1 MFSGIVERTAEVV
14 AIRTDRQNKDFTLRA
29 DFCKE
34 LKIDQ
39 SIAHNGVCLTVVDI
53 TEDTYTVT
61 AMKETLD
68 RSNLGLLRE
77 GDLVNL
83 ERSMKPDALLDGGAL
98 RPGADKVLSILKME
112 SVWLYAVTAL
122 DRAEAQALLR
132 SAGIE
137 GDFRGLLTERE
148 AGCAVCSGTMLEK
161 AMRRLRSQKAD
172 TVVFAGTLALVE
184 TAKAAG
190 FRAVAVGG
198 AAEGDEWR
206 QMCAL
211 ADYELPHYEDWLR
224 LE

>member
-1 MFSGIVERTAEVV
+1 MRLQS
-14 AIRTDRQNKDFTLRA
+14 AIFTL
-29 DFCKE
+29 
-34 LKIDQ
+34 
-39 SIAHNGVCLTVVDI
+39 
-53 TEDTYTVT
+53 
-61 AMKETLD
+61 
-68 RSNLGLLRE
+68 
-77 GDLVNL
+77 
-83 ERSMKPDALLDGGAL
+83 PDALLDGGTL

-132 SAGIE
+132 AAGIE

-148 AGCAVCSGTMLEK
+148 ALCAVCSGMMLEK
-161 AMRRLRSQKAD
+161 AMRRLRSQKTD
-172 TVVFAGTLALVE
+172 TVVFTGTLMGVE
-184 TAKAAG
+184 TAKEAG

-198 AAEGDEWR
+198 MAEEDEWR

>member
-1 MFSGIVERTAEVV
+1 MRLQS
-14 AIRTDRQNKDFTLRA
+14 AIFTL
-29 DFCKE
+29 
-34 LKIDQ
+34 
-39 SIAHNGVCLTVVDI
+39 
-53 TEDTYTVT
+53 
-61 AMKETLD
+61 
-68 RSNLGLLRE
+68 
-77 GDLVNL
+77 
-83 ERSMKPDALLDGGAL
+83 PDALLDGGAL

-172 TVVFAGTLALVE
+172 TVVFTGTLALVE
-184 TAKAAG
+184 TAKKAG

-198 AAEGDEWR
+198 AAGEDEWR
-206 QMCAL
+206 LSPTMSCRTTRTGSGWNKTAYEKRRTAASSFFHPYSFFSLGASKSAL
-211 ADYELPHYEDWLR
+211 ITLA
-224 LE
+224 

>member
-1 MFSGIVERTAEVV
+1 MRLQS
-14 AIRTDRQNKDFTLRA
+14 AIFTL
-29 DFCKE
+29 
-34 LKIDQ
+34 
-39 SIAHNGVCLTVVDI
+39 
-53 TEDTYTVT
+53 
-61 AMKETLD
+61 
-68 RSNLGLLRE
+68 
-77 GDLVNL
+77 
-83 ERSMKPDALLDGGAL
+83 PDALLDGGAL

-184 TAKAAG
+184 TAS
-190 FRAVAVGG
+190 GG
-198 AAEGDEWR
+198 R
-206 QMCAL
+206 CAL
-211 ADYELPHYEDWLR
+211 SPTMSCRTTRTGSGWNKTAYEKRRTAASSFFHPYSFFSLGASKSALIT
-224 LE
+224 LA

>member
-1 MFSGIVERTAEVV
+1 MRLQS
-14 AIRTDRQNKDFTLRA
+14 AIFTRP
-29 DFCKE
+29 
-34 LKIDQ
+34 
-39 SIAHNGVCLTVVDI
+39 T
-53 TEDTYTVT
+53 
-61 AMKETLD
+61 
-68 RSNLGLLRE
+68 
-77 GDLVNL
+77 
-83 ERSMKPDALLDGGAL
+83 PLDGGAL
-98 RPGADKVLSILKME
+98 RPGADKG
-112 SVWLYAVTAL
+112 AL
-122 DRAEAQALLR
+122 HPENGERVALRRHGARPHRSAGALR

-172 TVVFAGTLALVE
+172 TVVFTGTLALVE
-184 TAKAAG
+184 TAKKAG

>member
-1 MFSGIVERTAEVV
+1 MHN
-14 AIRTDRQNKDFTLRA
+14 QNEAFLHLNDALPA
-29 DFCKE
+29 D
-34 LKIDQ
+34 
-39 SIAHNGVCLTVVDI
+39 IARRRD
-53 TEDTYTVT
+53 
-61 AMKETLD
+61 M
-68 RSNLGLLRE
+68 
-77 GDLVNL
+77 GDLAGALRLIDARLSSGVQPLLAPRL
-83 ERSMKPDALLDGGAL
+83 EADRLRLTRLPYDYPYTRPEAVALVRAEWPGFTEAQFDALLDGGAL

-122 DRAEAQALLR
+122 DRTEAQALLR

-172 TVVFAGTLALVE
+172 TVVFTGTLALVE
-184 TAKAAG
+184 TAKKAG

-198 AAEGDEWR
+198 AAGEDEWR

>member
-1 MFSGIVERTAEVV
+1 MRLQS
-14 AIRTDRQNKDFTLRA
+14 AIFTL
-29 DFCKE
+29 
-34 LKIDQ
+34 
-39 SIAHNGVCLTVVDI
+39 
-53 TEDTYTVT
+53 
-61 AMKETLD
+61 
-68 RSNLGLLRE
+68 
-77 GDLVNL
+77 
-83 ERSMKPDALLDGGAL
+83 PDALLDGGAL

-112 SVWLYAVTAL
+112 SVWLYAVTGL
-122 DRAEAQALLR
+122 DRTEAQALLR

-172 TVVFAGTLALVE
+172 TVVFTGTLALVE
-184 TAKAAG
+184 TAKKAG

-198 AAEGDEWR
+198 AAGEDEWR
-206 QMCAL
+206 RMCTL

>member
-1 MFSGIVERTAEVV
+1 MRLQS
-14 AIRTDRQNKDFTLRA
+14 AIFTL
-29 DFCKE
+29 
-34 LKIDQ
+34 
-39 SIAHNGVCLTVVDI
+39 
-53 TEDTYTVT
+53 
-61 AMKETLD
+61 
-68 RSNLGLLRE
+68 
-77 GDLVNL
+77 
-83 ERSMKPDALLDGGAL
+83 PDALLDGGAL

-122 DRAEAQALLR
+122 DRAEAQALLC

-172 TVVFAGTLALVE
+172 TVVFTGALVE
-184 TAKAAG
+184 TAKKEG

>member
-1 MFSGIVERTAEVV
+1 MRLQS
-14 AIRTDRQNKDFTLRA
+14 AIFTL
-29 DFCKE
+29 
-34 LKIDQ
+34 
-39 SIAHNGVCLTVVDI
+39 
-53 TEDTYTVT
+53 
-61 AMKETLD
+61 
-68 RSNLGLLRE
+68 
-77 GDLVNL
+77 
-83 ERSMKPDALLDGGAL
+83 PDALLDGGAL

-122 DRAEAQALLR
+122 DRAEAQALLC

-172 TVVFAGTLALVE
+172 TVV
-184 TAKAAG
+184 
-190 FRAVAVGG
+190 GG
-198 AAEGDEWR
+198 AAGEDEWR

>member
-1 MFSGIVERTAEVV
+1 MRLQS
-14 AIRTDRQNKDFTLRA
+14 AIFTL
-29 DFCKE
+29 
-34 LKIDQ
+34 
-39 SIAHNGVCLTVVDI
+39 
-53 TEDTYTVT
+53 
-61 AMKETLD
+61 
-68 RSNLGLLRE
+68 
-77 GDLVNL
+77 
-83 ERSMKPDALLDGGAL
+83 PDALLDGGAL

-172 TVVFAGTLALVE
+172 TVVFTGTLALVE
-184 TAKAAG
+184 TAKKAG

-198 AAEGDEWR
+198 AAGEDEWR
-206 QMCAL
+206 RTMSCRTTRTGSGWNKTAYEKRRTAASSFFHPYSFFSLGASKSAL
-211 ADYELPHYEDWLR
+211 ITLA
-224 LE
+224 

>member
-1 MFSGIVERTAEVV
+1 MRLQS
-14 AIRTDRQNKDFTLRA
+14 AIFTL
-29 DFCKE
+29 
-34 LKIDQ
+34 
-39 SIAHNGVCLTVVDI
+39 
-53 TEDTYTVT
+53 
-61 AMKETLD
+61 
-68 RSNLGLLRE
+68 
-77 GDLVNL
+77 
-83 ERSMKPDALLDGGAL
+83 PDALLDGGAL

-112 SVWLYAVTAL
+112 SVWLYRT
-122 DRAEAQALLR
+122 EAQALLR

-172 TVVFAGTLALVE
+172 TVVFTGTLALVE
-184 TAKAAG
+184 SAKAAG

>member
-1 MFSGIVERTAEVV
+1 MRLQS
-14 AIRTDRQNKDFTLRA
+14 AIFTL
-29 DFCKE
+29 
-34 LKIDQ
+34 
-39 SIAHNGVCLTVVDI
+39 
-53 TEDTYTVT
+53 
-61 AMKETLD
+61 
-68 RSNLGLLRE
+68 
-77 GDLVNL
+77 
-83 ERSMKPDALLDGGAL
+83 PDALLDGGAL

-172 TVVFAGTLALVE
+172 TVVFTGTLALVE
-184 TAKAAG
+184 TAKKAG

-198 AAEGDEWR
+198 AAEGGSRRLRAAALRGLAQAGIKRHTRKGGR
-206 QMCAL
+206 QRPPFSILIPFSPLVLQRA
-211 ADYELPHYEDWLR
+211 H
-224 LE
+224 

>member
-1 MFSGIVERTAEVV
+1 MRLQS
-14 AIRTDRQNKDFTLRA
+14 AIFTL
-29 DFCKE
+29 
-34 LKIDQ
+34 
-39 SIAHNGVCLTVVDI
+39 
-53 TEDTYTVT
+53 
-61 AMKETLD
+61 
-68 RSNLGLLRE
+68 
-77 GDLVNL
+77 
-83 ERSMKPDALLDGGAL
+83 PDALLDGGAL

-172 TVVFAGTLALVE
+172 TVVFAGALVE
-184 TAKAAG
+184 SAKAAG
-190 FRAVAVGG
+190 FRAVAVSG

>member
-1 MFSGIVERTAEVV
+1 MRLQS
-14 AIRTDRQNKDFTLRA
+14 AIFTL
-29 DFCKE
+29 
-34 LKIDQ
+34 
-39 SIAHNGVCLTVVDI
+39 
-53 TEDTYTVT
+53 
-61 AMKETLD
+61 
-68 RSNLGLLRE
+68 
-77 GDLVNL
+77 
-83 ERSMKPDALLDGGAL
+83 PDALLDGGAL

-172 TVVFAGTLALVE
+172 TVVFTGTLALVE
-184 TAKAAG
+184 TAKKAG

-198 AAEGDEWR
+198 AAEEDEWR
-206 QMCAL
+206 RMCAL
-211 ADYELPHYEDWLR
+211 ADYELPHYEVICQPTPRPWVSPSSGDPPY
-224 LE
+224 